1 MGERS
6 KEMRRNLFLY
16 CLLSYVSTAQ
26 AAEHWIADQ
35 QNGCQIRNPMP
46 IPEESV
52 IWAGGCKDGKASGP
66 GTLRWYAKGKL
77 FLTLEGVMEDGQ
89 CRHNCTV
96 NTKGGNKYVGELQ
109 DNRPDGIGTMSYP
122 DGTTY
127 SGGWAGGKKH
137 GKGVFTAQDGS
148 SQEELWEH
156 GKQISDTK
164 H

>member
-1 MGERS
+1 
-6 KEMRRNLFLY
+6 MRLIFFLCCLF
-16 CLLSYVSTAQ
+16 SYVSTAQ

-35 QNGCQIRNPMP
+35 QSGCQIRNPLP

-52 IWAGGCKDGKASGP
+52 SWAGGCKDGKASGP

-77 FLTLEGVMEDGQ
+77 FLTLEGVMEGGQ

-96 NTKGGNKYVGELQ
+96 STKGGNKYVGELQ